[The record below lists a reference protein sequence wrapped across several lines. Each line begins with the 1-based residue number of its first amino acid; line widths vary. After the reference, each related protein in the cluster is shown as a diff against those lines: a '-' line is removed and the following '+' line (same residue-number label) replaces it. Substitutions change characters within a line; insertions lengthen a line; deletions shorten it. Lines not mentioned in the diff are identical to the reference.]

1 MTTKPASTLQILA
14 FALPAAPLLALG
26 LPTIMFL
33 PQYFIRDLGIEAGA
47 VIFVLARVL
56 DVFVDPMIGGIQDR
70 TVSKWGRRRLWLV
83 ISCPIL
89 MLFVWWAFLGL
100 TPTSGFIAALVV
112 ALSLFSAFASMMI
125 AHLGWAGELIP
136 TYHGRTRVLGVVQFV
151 SLAGQVGVLGIAAYV
166 QSNGATGADVVAA
179 MGWFLLIGLPITTLI
194 AVLCVPERQLPPQP
208 HLGLIDSIKAVWR
221 NTFARRVLAV
231 DLLLGVAQG
240 VAGTLFVF
248 YFEFILG
255 FERDSNLLL
264 FIYFIAGFVGVPI
277 WAYASKFWGKH
288 RGLQAA
294 MIWTAATTLL
304 IPLMPAGNF
313 PIVAAMMALAG
324 LSQGGGIMLTRALVA
339 DVVDA
344 DELETGSRRSGLYF
358 GLMLTTSKIAIVS
371 GPAALALLQLIG
383 FEVSLG
389 GENSQTMLF
398 ALGAMFVLAPAIVAL
413 LATWL
418 LQDYPLDEKAQ
429 AELHAAIEARHAR
442 DAVPDGEPATTAAAA
457 TPAPGTAPG
466 G

>member
-1 MTTKPASTLQILA
+1 MTIKQASTPQILA
-14 FALPAAPLLALG
+14 FAMPAAPLLALG

-56 DVFVDPMIGGIQDR
+56 DVFVDPMIGGFQDR
-70 TVSKWGRRRLWLV
+70 TVTTWGRRRLWLV

-151 SLAGQVGVLGIAAYV
+151 SLAGQVGVLGVAAYV

-179 MGWFLLIGLPITTLI
+179 MGWFLLVGLPITTAI
-194 AVLCVPERQLPPQP
+194 AVLFVPERQLPPQT
-208 HLGLIDSIKAVWR
+208 HLGLVDSIRAVWR
-221 NTFARRVLAV
+221 NSFAKRVLTV
-231 DLLLGVAQG
+231 DLLLGIAQG

-248 YFEFILG
+248 YFEFVLG

-277 WAYASKFWGKH
+277 WAFASKLWGKH
-288 RGLQAA
+288 RGLQGALV
-294 MIWTAATTLL
+294 WTAVTTLL

-313 PIVAAMMALAG
+313 PVVAAMMALAG

-371 GPAALALLQLIG
+371 GPAALALLQVIG
-383 FEVSLG
+383 FEVTLG
-389 GENSQTMLF
+389 GQNSQAMLL
-398 ALGAMFVLAPAIVAL
+398 ALTLTFVLGPAFVAL
-413 LATWL
+413 IAAWL
-418 LQDYPLDEKAQ
+418 LQNYPLDEKAQ
-429 AELHAAIEARHAR
+429 IELHAAIEARHAR
-442 DAVPDGEPATTAAAA
+442 DQIDAELATSDAAA
-457 TPAPGTAPG
+457 TPAPKTAPG